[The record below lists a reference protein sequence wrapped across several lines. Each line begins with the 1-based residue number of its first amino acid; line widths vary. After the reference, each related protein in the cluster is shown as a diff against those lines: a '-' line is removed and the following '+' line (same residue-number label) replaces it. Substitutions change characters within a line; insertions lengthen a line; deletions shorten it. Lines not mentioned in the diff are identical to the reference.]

1 MSKKIIHFH
10 RLFLL
15 VGLINLC
22 HASKA
27 QSTLDGYI
35 KEGLENNESI
45 RQQGFL
51 LEKSIYALDEAKSLF
66 GPTVAFSASYTKA
79 VGGRTIEFPAGDLLN
94 QAYATLNKL
103 TNSNSFAPLQ
113 NQRIELF
120 NNNFYDALFHTS
132 LPLLDAELIYNKKI
146 RGQQTDLQKSEV
158 LLFKRELVRSIKN
171 AYYQYAKAVN
181 AVKIYETSLKLVQE
195 NKRINQA
202 LFDNQRANRTAVIR
216 SDNEVSKY
224 QADLTSAQQNQLTA
238 KAYFNFL
245 LNKPATD
252 TVSVDS
258 VYTLPAGEALSDT
271 TVSRR
276 EELAQLK
283 TSQAIN
289 DNNIALAKSYIIPKI
304 GTFIDLGAQD
314 YVFHFDDN
322 SKYYF
327 FGISLDWSL
336 FASGKNT
343 YRKKQAMADRQ
354 SIAAQT
360 DYVVAQLRTQLISS
374 KNAFVS
380 AIAQYSAAQSQQR
393 SSETYYHDELR
404 LYKEGQAIYIELLD
418 AQNQLI
424 NARLESNNALFDT
437 WIRFAE
443 IERANASFNVQ

>member
-1 MSKKIIHFH
+1 MKRFIHYYK
-10 RLFLL
+10 LL
-15 VGLINLC
+15 LLAVLLPICNYSVAQGNL
-22 HASKA
+22 
-27 QSTLDGYI
+27 DNYI
-35 KEGLENNESI
+35 KEGLENNQSI
-45 RQQGFL
+45 KQQGFL
-51 LEKSIYALDEAKSLF
+51 LEKSIYALSEAKSLF
-66 GPTVAFSASYTKA
+66 GPSVAFASSYTKA
-79 VGGRTIEFPAGDLLN
+79 DGGRTIEFPAGDLLN

-120 NNNFYDALFHTS
+120 NDNFYDAHLHTS
-132 LPLLDAELIYNKKI
+132 LPLLDAELIYNKRI

-158 LLFKRELVRSIKN
+158 LLYKRELVKSIKN

-181 AVKIYETSLKLVQE
+181 AVQIYQTSLKLVKE

-202 LFDNQRANRTAVIR
+202 LFDNQKVNRTAVIR
-216 SDNEVSKY
+216 SENEVAKY
-224 QADLTSAQQNQLTA
+224 MADLTTGEQNRLSA

-245 LNKPATD
+245 LNKAPTD
-252 TVSVDS
+252 SISVDPITS
-258 VYTLPAGEALSDT
+258 LPTSEALSDT
-271 TVSRR
+271 SVSRR
-276 EELAQLK
+276 EELAELK

-289 DNNIALAKSYIIPKI
+289 DNSIALSKSYIIPKL

-314 YVFHFDDN
+314 YAFHFNNN

-327 FGISLDWSL
+327 FGVSLDWNL

-343 YRKKQAMADRQ
+343 YRKKQAYADRQ

-360 DYVVAQLRTQLISS
+360 DYAEAQLRNQLITS

-380 AIAQYSAAQSQQR
+380 ATAQYSAAQSQLH
-393 SSETYYHDELR
+393 SSEIYYQDELR

-443 IERANASFNVQ
+443 IERANASFNLQ